1 MKKEEFNK
9 LVPALQAPFTNP
21 KWRFH
26 SPCADGKTCIVVPY
40 IDSRMVQQ
48 RLDDV
53 LGPAEWQNTI
63 EEESGVSSLS
73 INIDGEWVSK
83 SAIEMS
89 YRVGKNGQKEDKIEK
104 EKALDSDALKRAAV
118 LWGIGRMLYTIGAK
132 SLPYDAKSK
141 HPMDSNRKYCLV
153 TPTALTNYMNK
164 ISTSEGLLYQIY
176 NLNPALHEDDEFMD
190 CLKRMKEY
198 VKL

>member
-1 MKKEEFNK
+1 M
-9 LVPALQAPFTNP
+9 
-21 KWRFH
+21 
-26 SPCADGKTCIVVPY
+26 
-40 IDSRMVQQ
+40 SR
-48 RLDDV
+48 
-53 LGPAEWQNTI
+53 
-63 EEESGVSSLS
+63 
-73 INIDGEWVSK
+73 
-83 SAIEMS
+83 
-89 YRVGKNGQKEDKIEK
+89 QKELLAIDESNRSLQERIWQLEDEKTASDKLAQDEKDRIEK

-132 SLPYDAKSK
+132 SLPYDARAK